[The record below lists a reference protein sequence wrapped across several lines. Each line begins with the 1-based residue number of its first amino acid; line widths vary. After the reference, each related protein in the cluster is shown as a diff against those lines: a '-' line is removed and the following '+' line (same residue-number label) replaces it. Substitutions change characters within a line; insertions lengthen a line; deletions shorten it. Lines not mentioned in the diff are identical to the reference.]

1 MDLYIELL
9 KVPTCDLSKSIK
21 ENSENE
27 SEKARQKVQNAWN
40 RQINRCVCHDV
51 TPHLN
56 SRLPSEHIYDVFELN
71 EEVTQFAMKACDKLD
86 LSVRGYQKMIR
97 VARTIADFD
106 EEDRLDINHIAQAL
120 QFRRK

>member
-1 MDLYIELL
+1 
-9 KVPTCDLSKSIK
+9 
-21 ENSENE
+21 
-27 SEKARQKVQNAWN
+27 
-40 RQINRCVCHDV
+40 
-51 TPHLN
+51 
-56 SRLPSEHIYDVFELN
+56 
-71 EEVTQFAMKACDKLD
+71 